1 MQRSTIADVA
11 RRAGVSVGTA
21 SKALNG
27 RGQLRQETRDRVL
40 AAAGELDFAPNSL
53 ARGLHTGRSFTVG
66 LITTDGFGRF
76 AAPIALGAEDTLGA
90 GEISVF
96 LCDGRGDP
104 IREQHYVRT
113 LLGRRVDGLI
123 VAGRKHEARKP
134 IGTGLPVPV
143 VYALTPSEDP
153 DDISVVVDDWH
164 GAQLA
169 AEHLVATGRR
179 RIGHVTGPR
188 HHLSAR
194 LRDESLRSVCA
205 GVPPTLWGE
214 WSEEWGRTGAA
225 LLLRSEPNLDALFC
239 GSDQVARG
247 VLDAVRGA
255 GRRVPEDLAVIG
267 FDNWEVMATGSRPPL
282 TTVDLNLTA
291 LGRHAA
297 TRLLAAIAGDDVRGT
312 IKYPCELVVRAST
325 GPAA

>member
-1 MQRSTIADVA
+1 MDRRPTIADVA
-11 RRAGVSVGTA
+11 RRAEVSVGTA

-40 AAAGELDFAPNSL
+40 AAAGELGFAPNSL

-66 LITTDGFGRF
+66 LITTDSFGRF
-76 AAPIALGAEDTLGA
+76 AAPMALGAEDTLGA
-90 GEISVF
+90 GEISIF

-123 VAGRKHEARKP
+123 VTGRRHEARPP

-143 VYALTPSEDP
+143 VYALTPSADP
-153 DDISVVVDDWH
+153 DDISVVVDDEQ
-164 GAQLA
+164 GAELA
-169 AEHLVATGRR
+169 VRHLLATGRR
-179 RIGHVTGPR
+179 RIAHVTGPQ

-194 LRDESLRSVCA
+194 LRDDGMRSTLAAA
-205 GVPPTLWGE
+205 GLDAGATLWGE
-214 WSEEWGRTGAA
+214 WSEDWGRTGAA
-225 LLLRSEPNLDALFC
+225 LLLRDDPDAIFC

-247 VLDAVRGA
+247 VIDAIREA
-255 GRRVPEDLAVIG
+255 GLRVPDDIAVVG
-267 FDNWEVMATGSRPPL
+267 FDNWEVMATSSRPPL

-297 TRLLAAIAGDDVRGT
+297 TRLLAAIAGEDVRGT
-312 IKYPCELVVRAST
+312 EKYPCELVVRASS
-325 GPAA
+325 A